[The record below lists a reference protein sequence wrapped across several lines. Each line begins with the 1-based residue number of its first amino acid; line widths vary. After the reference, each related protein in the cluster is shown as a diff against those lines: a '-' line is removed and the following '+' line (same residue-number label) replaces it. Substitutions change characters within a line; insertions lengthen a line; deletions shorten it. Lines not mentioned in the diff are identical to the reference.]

1 MALLEGC
8 SSIDSDYPNF
18 NIYHNQYNVLD
29 MRHISL
35 VFERIAKPVSV
46 ALVLLFAVSS
56 LQAQDPKAGETIFKA
71 NCSSCHK
78 VFGKFLGPELAGV
91 SERHDEA
98 WLLKWIH
105 NAPAMIASG
114 DPAALELDAQYPNAA
129 MSAFPTLSDDDI
141 LNILSYIKSEEDK
154 KAAADAG
161 GGAAGGAAGATA
173 GASGDASNFMIIG
186 LVAVIILA
194 FAVILVLNKVIRTL
208 ERVISNNKS
217 LIPEEAETEETKGK
231 DYLGKLKKL
240 AKNKKLVFF
249 TVLLVAIFLSSAGWK
264 TLWNVG
270 VHEGYKPVQPI
281 KFSHQ
286 LHAGVNQIDCQY
298 CHGGAYQ
305 SKNASI
311 PSANVC
317 MNCHKAIT
325 ASDKYDGELSPEIA
339 KIYRALDYDPETME
353 YGPNQRPIE
362 WIRIH
367 NLPDFAYFN
376 HSQHVVVAGVECQT
390 CHGPIETMAEVY
402 QYSPL
407 TMKWCIDCHKETEV
421 NHQDNAYYDQL
432 IAAHEQLKKGE
443 KVTAA
448 MLGGLE
454 CGKCHY

>member
-1 MALLEGC
+1 
-8 SSIDSDYPNF
+8 
-18 NIYHNQYNVLD
+18 

-35 VFERIAKPVSV
+35 VFERVAKPISV

-56 LQAQDPKAGETIFKA
+56 LQAQDAKEGETIFKA
-71 NCSSCHK
+71 NCTSCHK
-78 VFGKFLGPELAGV
+78 IATKFIGPALTKVYEHR
-91 SERHDEA
+91 EEE
-98 WLLKWIH
+98 WLVKWIH
-105 NAPAMIASG
+105 NAPAMIAAG
-114 DPAALELDAQYPNAA
+114 DPIALELEPQFPGA
-129 MSAFPTLSDDDI
+129 MSAFPQLQEGQIKSI
-141 LNILSYIKSEEDK
+141 LAYIKAEDEK
-154 KAAADAG
+154 AAAADAAG
-161 GGAAGGAAGATA
+161 GATGAAGGSA

-186 LVAVIILA
+186 LVAVILLA

-208 ERVISNNKS
+208 ERVIASNQT
-217 LIPEEAETEETKGK
+217 LIPEVAEGEGQGK

-249 TVLLVAIFLSSAGWK
+249 AVLLVAVFLGSAGWK

-298 CHGGAYQ
+298 CHGGAYK

-317 MNCHKAIT
+317 MNCHTAIT

-339 KIYRALDYDPETME
+339 KIYRALDYNPETME
-353 YGPNQRPIE
+353 YGTNQRPIE
-362 WIRIH
+362 WVRIH

-421 NHQDNAYYDQL
+421 NHEGNAYYDQL

>member
-1 MALLEGC
+1 
-8 SSIDSDYPNF
+8 
-18 NIYHNQYNVLD
+18 
-29 MRHISL
+29 MRNISL
-35 VFERIAKPVSV
+35 VFEKIVTRLSI
-46 ALVLLFAVSS
+46 ALVLLLAVSS
-56 LQAQDPKAGETIFKA
+56 LQAQDVKEGEKLFKA

-91 SERHDEA
+91 NERREEG
-98 WLLKWIH
+98 WLIKWIH
-105 NAPAMIASG
+105 NAPAMIAAG
-114 DPAALELDAQYPNAA
+114 DPTALELDAQYPSAA
-129 MSAFPTLSDDDI
+129 MSAFPTLSDDQ
-141 LNILSYIKSEEDK
+141 IKSILAYVTSEEEK
-154 KAAADAG
+154 KAAGPVVGGQTPGVAG
-161 GGAAGGAAGATA
+161 S
-173 GASGDASNFMIIG
+173 GASGDASGFMIFG
-186 LVAVIILA
+186 LIAVIALA
-194 FAVILVLNKVIRTL
+194 LVVILVLNRVIRTL
-208 ERVISNNKS
+208 ERVIVNNKD
-217 LIPEEAETEETKGK
+217 LIPEAVASEKAGT
-231 DYLGKLKKL
+231 DYVAKLKQL

-249 TVLLVAIFLSSAGWK
+249 AVLMVVAFLASAGWK
-264 TLWNVG
+264 TLWDVG
-270 VHEGYKPVQPI
+270 VHEGYQPVQPI

-298 CHGGAYQ
+298 CHGGAYK

-317 MNCHKAIT
+317 MNCHKAVT

-339 KIYRALDYDPETME
+339 KIYRALDYNPETME

-362 WIRIH
+362 WVRIH

-407 TMKWCIDCHKETEV
+407 TMKWCVDCHQETEV
-421 NHQDNAYYDQL
+421 NHKDNAYYDQL